1 MVVASVVVALLGV
14 ETTMVPLVAPMV
26 APVASVALVHHG
38 GTMVAPWCT
47 MITLVAAPE
56 FLSNGYNA

>member
-1 MVVASVVVALLGV
+1 MMVASVVVALLGV

-38 GTMVAPWCT
+38 GTMVHHHYIGGSPG
-47 MITLVAAPE
+47 I
-56 FLSNGYNA
+56 FIK